1 MGSGIRILIL
11 AVAVSCTSFAF
22 GQYSAGFGLSTFHG
36 ANIDINRF
44 GFNAFF
50 EQPNS
55 DVRTTFFRASYM
67 IPQKSESPTEIEAI
81 DFGTQ
86 PQKVA
91 ARQIAKTSFFSVDG
105 GNRIYFINDYDIG
118 FAVYGGFHLRGIL
131 SSFSRE
137 YVVPDSINVEE
148 YQTNPLPPQYS
159 LLLSFGVNAGAKYQL
174 PVRGAITLD
183 FTLDVV
189 SRLYDPQQIL
199 GNEISPLSVSMNLAY
214 RFDWY

>member
-1 MGSGIRILIL
+1 MLLVLLSSS
-11 AVAVSCTSFAF
+11 AMVY
-22 GQYSAGFGLSTFHG
+22 GQYSAGFGLSSFHG
-36 ANIDINRF
+36 ANIDINRY
-44 GFNAFF
+44 GFNAFY

-55 DVRTTFFRASYM
+55 DIRTTFYRATYLF
-67 IPQKSESPTEIEAI
+67 PQKNESETEIEAL

-91 ARQIAKTSFFSVDG
+91 ARQVTKTSFFSVDG

-118 FAVYGGFHLRGIL
+118 FSIYGGFLLRGIL

-137 YVVPDSINVEE
+137 YIVPDTINAED
-148 YQTNPLPPQYS
+148 YNTNPLPPQYS

-174 PVRGAITLD
+174 PMRGAITFDL
-183 FTLDVV
+183 TLDVV
-189 SRLYDPQQIL
+189 SRLYDPMNIL
-199 GNEISPLSVSMNLAY
+199 GQEISPLSISANVAY